1 MKKSLLLH
9 FWTIGKYNL
18 IVKFFAI
25 CLLLSV
31 TTNTVEAQN
40 TCPVFIPKPATYVS
54 ATVTATEGNMSYV
67 LDGEGATGLV
77 SDAAK
82 QYGVYWMKAQNPVTF
97 YINMNAPSTIS
108 RVKFYSAWGNDEGA
122 KNVTIRLYNGATL
135 LGTENIVLPYLYA
148 SGYVAIL
155 GNTYTN
161 VTKVQLVIQDD
172 YGTNFALRTS
182 LTEIVFGDTACDD
195 VDGDGVADYLDLDND
210 NDGIKDIDENCSG
223 FLAQNTSG
231 TWKGKTSSTLTATL
245 TGATAQPNVHGFS
258 DGQIRYYVNQMGGDP
273 RYTKKGD
280 ISFTYSFSTP
290 VPAKEIAFF
299 IDDLDATTG
308 SSSAAVLT
316 LKINGGHPNGNFVLT
331 DYGTTPYLNYN
342 TITGK
347 ITPSSTTADDQR
359 LIIKGV
365 GNTLVSTI
373 TITSTGIGSGDA
385 LAYSLFANHPC
396 DTDGDGIPDIL
407 DLDSDGDGC
416 PDAIEG
422 GANFSK
428 ADIVNSAMPGGNS
441 GTSYTG
447 TYSLPVVKNLG
458 NVVDANGIP
467 VIAAGG
473 QTIGT
478 SQLVGAQD
486 ALCCTTL
493 IMGTVFNDPD
503 GGNVNNS
510 SGSANAIPSGLYANL
525 INNTTGLVVASVPVA
540 TDGTYTICGN
550 APGTTCYINLT
561 NAQSTVGATAPAA
574 ALPSFWMNTGE
585 FIGAEN
591 TGTDG
596 TIDGKSATFTISS
609 SDQNNVNFGIK
620 PVCNNGTIY
629 SLSTNGEIRAF
640 TDPANSGN
648 LGTVINSTPYGTTT
662 NANALGYSPV
672 NGKFYYFQICQGTEA
687 QKKFVSY
694 DPATNTYTTLSTT
707 GAGAGNSIYRG
718 AVTNDGLG
726 YYALTSN
733 INRLLYY
740 NISNDTWTTIVADG
754 THYNDQYGNPLQAL
768 LNTFGGGDLT
778 IDGDGNM
785 WILGGTSSDSKCY
798 VFKLQGPLPTTT
810 VTGSFTLTQI
820 ATQNIGTNPNGIGFD
835 NLGQLY
841 ITNGANGGSLYR
853 MNNDYTISPV
863 GALSTPTGD
872 LVSCAFPTNPLSAMD
887 FSDAPD
893 TYKTLQA
900 SNGARHLPAQFD
912 AVANIS
918 TLMLGSKIDIE
929 IGGHPS
935 TNADGDD
942 LNNVDDEDGVS
953 VFPPLTTSST
963 NYNLTVNV
971 TNTTGK
977 SATVKGWIDFNRNG
991 VFDNSEVATAT
1002 VANGTPTATLTWI
1015 GLSGLTTGKLYSRI
1029 RIATNATEIANPA
1042 GVANDGEVEDYHQ
1055 IEVVLPPFVC
1065 NNSIYLSIGTA
1076 TATDPVTLYSVNYD
1090 VKPFTVTAIGDNSHG
1105 VAYNGIAYNKSDN
1118 YIYAVSRSGNNLY
1131 RIGSNGSVQNLG
1143 VVAGLPSDSYVS
1155 GEILPDGKYIVRANS
1170 TSKSLYIIDI
1180 NSVSATML
1188 TFASGVNIAD
1198 LAYSSK
1204 TGMLYAVAQ
1213 NPTPEQLLAINPN
1226 TGAYTQVGPTGVG
1239 GAFGAMF
1246 ATSDGDVYGVS
1257 NGGDLC
1263 QFNLSTGVATKIQS
1277 VTTATTQLDGTACI
1291 EPPLFKVDLA
1301 VTKTDKQDT
1310 YTPGST
1316 VTYEIVVT
1324 NNGPAN
1330 VIDALVTDLMPAGIP
1345 VSNITYTASV
1355 TNGATTSVTGTQTGA
1370 ISDKVYVPVDGS
1382 VVYTVNVNVPSNY
1395 TGNLENTVN
1404 VTAPTNCTDVDLT
1417 NNVAKDIDTFEP
1429 KADLKIEK
1437 KVDNSTPYVGSD
1449 VIFTM
1454 IVTNDGPSDA
1464 TGIVITDELPNGYT
1478 VGTINNGGTQ
1488 SGSTITWNVANLAA
1502 GASTSVTFTAKV
1514 LITGS
1519 YANVGKVTGNQYDPD
1534 LTNNQDTETPVP
1546 SCPAIAAPTASVTA
1560 QPTCALA
1567 TGTITVTAP
1576 TGAGYTYSVDGTTYQ
1591 SGTTF
1596 SGLTASN
1603 YNVTVKNSDGC
1614 TSAATTLT
1622 VNAQPA
1628 IPIVSINAVNPIC
1641 ANSSSFILSATPADG
1656 TFSGT
1661 GVSSAGLFS
1670 PSTAGVGSHT
1680 ISYNYTNA
1688 AGCSTIATTTIEVL
1702 AAPVLT
1708 IQPASQTICAGSPAS
1723 VSVAGENSGTV
1734 TWSSNYFGLTG
1745 TGTSFDTGVL
1755 TNSGTASY
1763 TLVLTATAALG
1774 TCQDKVVATVT
1785 VLPEPRIIPV
1795 SKSTTICSYENL
1807 HVTLS
1812 SVIVGTSINW
1822 SIIDNSNTQTI
1833 ASGTEPD
1840 NVTITNK
1847 LSAGSYTIKAT
1858 GTKDGC
1864 TSSVMSVAVVVN

>member
-1 MKKSLLLH
+1 MKKSLLPH
-9 FWTIGKYNL
+9 FCTIRKYDL
-18 IVKFFAI
+18 IVKFFAT
-25 CLLLSV
+25 CLLLSLTISRV
-31 TTNTVEAQN
+31 QAQN
-40 TCPVFIPKPATYVS
+40 TCPVFVPKPATYVS

-161 VTKVQLVIQDD
+161 VTKVQLVIVDD

-182 LTEIVFGDTACDD
+182 LTEVVFGDTACDD

-231 TWKGKTSSTLTATL
+231 IWKGKTSSTLTATL

-365 GNTLVSTI
+365 GNTLVGTI

-447 TYSLPVVKNLG
+447 TYSSPVVKNLG

-478 SQLVGAQD
+478 SQLVGNQD

-493 IMGTVFNDPD
+493 ITGTVFNDPD

-510 SGSANAIPSGLYANL
+510 TGAANAIPSGIYANL
-525 INNTTGLVVASVPVA
+525 INNTTGLVLASVPVV
-540 TDGTYTICGN
+540 TDGTYSICGN
-550 APGTTCYINLT
+550 APGTTCYVNIT
-561 NAQSTVGATAPAA
+561 NVQSTVGATAPAS
-574 ALPSFWMNTGE
+574 ALLSSWMNTGE

-596 TIDGKSATFTISS
+596 TIDGKSTTFTVSS

-629 SLSTNGEIRAF
+629 SLNTNGQIRAF
-640 TDPANSGN
+640 TDPSNSGN
-648 LGTVINSTPYGTTT
+648 LGAVINSIPYGTTT
-662 NANALGYSPV
+662 KANALGYSPV
-672 NGKFYYFQICQGTEA
+672 NGKFYYFQICEGTEA
-687 QKKFVSY
+687 QKTFVSY
-694 DPATNTYTTLSTT
+694 DPATNTYATLSTIGT
-707 GAGAGNSIYRG
+707 GVASIYRG
-718 AVTNDGLG
+718 AVTNDGKG
-726 YYALTSN
+726 YYALSSGSK
-733 INRLLYY
+733 LLYY
-740 NISNDTWTTIVADG
+740 DIANNTWTTIVADY
-754 THYNDQYGNPLQAL
+754 THYKDQYGNSLNTI
-768 LNTFGGGDLT
+768 LNTFTGGDLA
-778 IDGDGNM
+778 IDGNGNM
-785 WILGGTSSDSKCY
+785 WILAGTTNPTCY
-798 VFKLQGPLPTTT
+798 VFELQGPLPTTT
-810 VTGSFTLTQI
+810 VTGSLTLTQI
-820 ATQNIGTNPNGIGFD
+820 ATQDIGANPNGIGFD

-841 ITNGANGGSLYR
+841 ITNGANGGSLFR
-853 MNNDYTISPV
+853 MNNDYTISLV
-863 GALSTPTGD
+863 GSLSTPTGD

-887 FSDAPD
+887 FGDAPD
-893 TYKTLQA
+893 SYRTLQV
-900 SNGARHLPAQFD
+900 SDGARHLPAQFD
-912 AVANIS
+912 AVNKTS
-918 TLMLGSKIDIE
+918 TLTFGGKIDIE
-929 IGGHPS
+929 TVGHPS

-953 VFPPLTTSST
+953 VFPPLTTTST
-963 NYNLTVNV
+963 NYSLTVKV
-971 TNTTGK
+971 TNTTGA

-1002 VANGTPTATLTWI
+1002 VANGTPTATLTWT
-1015 GLSGLTTGKLYSRI
+1015 GLSGLNTGKLYSRI
-1029 RIATNATEIANPA
+1029 RIATNATEIANPT
-1042 GVANDGEVEDYHQ
+1042 GVASDGEVEDDYK
-1055 IEVVLPPFVC
+1055 V
-1065 NNSIYLSIGTA
+1065 
-1076 TATDPVTLYSVNYD
+1076 SV
-1090 VKPFTVTAIGDNSHG
+1090 
-1105 VAYNGIAYNKSDN
+1105 
-1118 YIYAVSRSGNNLY
+1118 
-1131 RIGSNGSVQNLG
+1131 
-1143 VVAGLPSDSYVS
+1143 
-1155 GEILPDGKYIVRANS
+1155 
-1170 TSKSLYIIDI
+1170 
-1180 NSVSATML
+1180 
-1188 TFASGVNIAD
+1188 
-1198 LAYSSK
+1198 
-1204 TGMLYAVAQ
+1204 
-1213 NPTPEQLLAINPN
+1213 
-1226 TGAYTQVGPTGVG
+1226 
-1239 GAFGAMF
+1239 
-1246 ATSDGDVYGVS
+1246 
-1257 NGGDLC
+1257 
-1263 QFNLSTGVATKIQS
+1263 
-1277 VTTATTQLDGTACI
+1277 
-1291 EPPLFKVDLA
+1291 
-1301 VTKTDKQDT
+1301 
-1310 YTPGST
+1310 
-1316 VTYEIVVT
+1316 
-1324 NNGPAN
+1324 
-1330 VIDALVTDLMPAGIP
+1330 GIP
-1345 VSNITYTASV
+1345 VSGTVYNDVTGLSDNTVNGTGTNISGSLYAVLYDKTSGTVRDVVAVNTDGTYTLSAETGVNYSV
-1355 TNGATTSVTGTQTGA
+1355 YLSSTLATIGQSAVPTVTLPSGWANTGENLGVGTGSDGTPDGILSLGTVSSAVSNANFGIIQSADLMIEKSVTGPN
-1370 ISDKVYVPVDGS
+1370 S
-1382 VVYTVNVNVPSNY
+1382 
-1395 TGNLENTVN
+1395 
-1404 VTAPTNCTDVDLT
+1404 PT
-1417 NNVAKDIDTFEP
+1417 I
-1429 KADLKIEK
+1429 
-1437 KVDNSTPYVGSD
+1437 YVGD
-1449 VIFTM
+1449 VVTFTLKA
-1454 IVTNDGPSDA
+1454 TNKGTADA

-1502 GASTSVTFTAKV
+1502 GASTSVTLTAKV
-1514 LITGS
+1514 LISGS

-1546 SCPAIAAPTASVTA
+1546 SCPSIAAPTASVTA

-1628 IPIVSINAVNPIC
+1628 TPIVSINAVNPIC
-1641 ANSSSFILSATPADG
+1641 ANSPSFMLSATPAGG

-1670 PSTAGVGSHT
+1670 PTTAGVGSHT

-1688 AGCSTIATTTIEVL
+1688 AGCSAIATTTIEVL

-1708 IQPASQTICAGSPAS
+1708 IQPASQTVCAGSPAS
-1723 VSVAGENSGTV
+1723 VSVAGENGGTV

-1763 TLVLTATAALG
+1763 TLVLTATAVLG

-1785 VLPEPRIIPV
+1785 VLPEPRVISVPMSV
-1795 SKSTTICSYENL
+1795 TICSYENL

-1812 SVIVGTSINW
+1812 SVIAGTSISW
-1822 SIIDNSNTQTI
+1822 SIIDNSNSQTV
-1833 ASGTEPD
+1833 ASGSEKD
-1840 NVTITNK
+1840 NVVISNK
-1847 LSAGSYTIKAT
+1847 LPSGSYTIKAT

-1864 TSSVMSVAVVVN
+1864 TSGVMSVAVVVN

>member
-161 VTKVQLVIQDD
+161 VTKVQLVIVDD

-195 VDGDGVADYLDLDND
+195 VDGDGVADSKDLDND

-231 TWKGKTSSTLTATL
+231 IWKGKTSSTLTATL
-245 TGATAQPNVHGFS
+245 TGASAQTNVHGFS
-258 DGQIRYYVNQMGGDP
+258 DGQFRYYVNQFGGDP
-273 RYTKKGD
+273 RYSKKGD
-280 ISFTYSFSTP
+280 ISFTYSFSSP

-299 IDDLDATTG
+299 IDDLDATIG

-316 LKINGGHPNGNFVLT
+316 LKINGGNPNGNFVLT
-331 DYGTTPYLNYN
+331 DYGATPYLNYN

-347 ITPSSTTADDQR
+347 ITPSSTTADNQR

-365 GNTLVSTI
+365 GNTLISTI
-373 TITSTGIGSGDA
+373 TITSAGIDSTDA
-385 LAYSLFANHPC
+385 LAYALFANHPC
-396 DTDGDGIPDIL
+396 DTDGDGIPDLL

-428 ADIVNSAMPGGNS
+428 ADIVNSSMPGGNS

-447 TYSLPVVKNLG
+447 TYSSPVVKNLG

-478 SQLVGAQD
+478 SQLVGVQD

-493 IMGTVFNDPD
+493 ITGTVFNDPD

-510 SGSANAIPSGLYANL
+510 SGTVNVIPSGLYANL

-540 TDGTYTICGN
+540 TDGTYSICDN
-550 APGTTCYINLT
+550 APGTTCYVNLT
-561 NAQSTVGATAPAA
+561 NVQSTVGAAAPAS
-574 ALPSFWMNTGE
+574 ALLSSWMNTGE

-596 TIDGKSATFTISS
+596 TIDGKSTTFTISS
-609 SDQNNVNFGIK
+609 SDQNNVNLGIK
-620 PVCNNGTIY
+620 LVCNNGTIY
-629 SLSTNGEIRAF
+629 SLNTNGQIRAF
-640 TDPANSGN
+640 TDPSNSGN
-648 LGTVINSTPYGTTT
+648 LGAVINSIPYGTTT

-672 NGKFYYFQICQGTEA
+672 NGKFYYFQICEGTEA

-694 DPATNTYTTLSTT
+694 DPATNTYATLSTIGT
-707 GAGAGNSIYRG
+707 GGASIYRG
-718 AVTNDGLG
+718 AVTNDGKG
-726 YYALTSN
+726 YYALSSGSK
-733 INRLLYY
+733 LLYY
-740 NISNDTWTTIVADG
+740 DISNNTWTTIVADY
-754 THYNDQYGNPLQAL
+754 THYKDQYGNSLNTI
-768 LNTFGGGDLT
+768 LNTFTGGDLA
-778 IDGDGNM
+778 IDGNGNM
-785 WILGGTSSDSKCY
+785 WILAGTTNPTCY
-798 VFKLQGPLPTTT
+798 VFELQGPLPTTT

-820 ATQNIGTNPNGIGFD
+820 ATQDIGANPNGIGFD

-841 ITNGANGGSLYR
+841 ITNGANGGSLFR
-853 MNNDYTISPV
+853 MNNDYTISLV
-863 GALSTPTGD
+863 GSLSTPTGD

-887 FSDAPD
+887 FGDAPD
-893 TYKTLQA
+893 SYRTLQA
-900 SNGARHLPAQFD
+900 SDGARHLPAQFD
-912 AVANIS
+912 AVNKTS
-918 TLMLGSKIDIE
+918 TLTFGSKIDIE
-929 IGGHPS
+929 TVGHPS

-1002 VANGTPTATLTWI
+1002 VANGTPTATLTWT

-1029 RIATNATEIANPA
+1029 RIATNATEIANPT
-1042 GVANDGEVEDYHQ
+1042 GVASDGEVEDDYK
-1055 IEVVLPPFVC
+1055 V
-1065 NNSIYLSIGTA
+1065 
-1076 TATDPVTLYSVNYD
+1076 SV
-1090 VKPFTVTAIGDNSHG
+1090 
-1105 VAYNGIAYNKSDN
+1105 
-1118 YIYAVSRSGNNLY
+1118 
-1131 RIGSNGSVQNLG
+1131 
-1143 VVAGLPSDSYVS
+1143 
-1155 GEILPDGKYIVRANS
+1155 
-1170 TSKSLYIIDI
+1170 
-1180 NSVSATML
+1180 
-1188 TFASGVNIAD
+1188 
-1198 LAYSSK
+1198 
-1204 TGMLYAVAQ
+1204 
-1213 NPTPEQLLAINPN
+1213 
-1226 TGAYTQVGPTGVG
+1226 
-1239 GAFGAMF
+1239 
-1246 ATSDGDVYGVS
+1246 
-1257 NGGDLC
+1257 
-1263 QFNLSTGVATKIQS
+1263 
-1277 VTTATTQLDGTACI
+1277 
-1291 EPPLFKVDLA
+1291 
-1301 VTKTDKQDT
+1301 
-1310 YTPGST
+1310 
-1316 VTYEIVVT
+1316 
-1324 NNGPAN
+1324 
-1330 VIDALVTDLMPAGIP
+1330 GIP
-1345 VSNITYTASV
+1345 VSGTVYND
-1355 TNGATTSVTGTQTGA
+1355 VTGLN
-1370 ISDKVYVPVDGS
+1370 D
-1382 VVYTVNVNVPSNY
+1382 
-1395 TGNLENTVN
+1395 NTVN
-1404 VTAPTNCTDVDLT
+1404 GTGTNISGSLYAVLYDKTSGTVRDMVAVNTDGTYTLSAETGVNYSVYLSSTLAIIGQSAIPTVTLPSGWVNSGENLDAGTGSDGTPDGILSLGTVSSAVSNA
-1417 NNVAKDIDTFEP
+1417 NFGIIQS
-1429 KADLKIEK
+1429 ADLMIEK
-1437 KVDNSTPYVGSD
+1437 LVTGPNSPTIYVGD
-1449 VIFTM
+1449 VVTFTLKA
-1454 IVTNDGPSDA
+1454 TNKGTADA

-1488 SGSTITWNVANLAA
+1488 SGGTITWNVSNLAA
-1502 GASTSVTFTAKV
+1502 GAYTSVTLTAKV
-1514 LITGS
+1514 LLSGS

-1546 SCPAIAAPTASVTA
+1546 SCSSIAAPTASVMA
-1560 QPTCALA
+1560 QPTCSTA

-1576 TGAGYTYSVDGTTYQ
+1576 TGTGYTYSVDGTNYQ

-1614 TSAATTLT
+1614 ISTATALTVTAQPATPVQPLLGAVTQPTCSVSTGSFTISNYDASFTYSVIPSTGVTVSGNTITAPAGTYTVTATSGACTSDASSSVM
-1622 VNAQPA
+1622 VNAQPPT
-1628 IPIVSINAVNPIC
+1628 PIASISAVGSFC
-1641 ANSSSFILSATPADG
+1641 ANSTPVQLTG
-1656 TFSGT
+1656 TPTGGIFGGT
-1661 GVSSAGLFS
+1661 GVNIAGLFS
-1670 PSTAGVGSHT
+1670 PTVAGVGNHT
-1680 ISYNYTNA
+1680 ITYTYTNQY
-1688 AGCSTIATTTIEVL
+1688 GCSAVATTSVQVIS
-1702 AAPVLT
+1702 APSLSIT
-1708 IQPASQTICAGSPAS
+1708 PATQSICSGSQGMVSAS
-1723 VSVAGENSGTV
+1723 GDNGGTV
-1734 TWSSNYFGLTG
+1734 NWTSNYFGLSG
-1745 TGTSFDTGVL
+1745 TGTTFNTGTLFNKGTSPL
-1755 TNSGTASY
+1755 TLTLNVSVSSGSCTDN
-1763 TLVLTATAALG
+1763 TN
-1774 TCQDKVVATVT
+1774 ATVT
-1785 VLPEPRIIPV
+1785 ILPEPRVIVVPSSAV
-1795 SKSTTICSYENL
+1795 VCSYEIP
-1807 HVTLS
+1807 HFTLS
-1812 SVIVGTSINW
+1812 SVVTGTTINW
-1822 SIIDNSNTQTI
+1822 QLINN
-1833 ASGTEPD
+1833 ASG
-1840 NVTITNK
+1840 NTINSGTGTDSIT
-1847 LSAGSYTIKAT
+1847 LFSAPIPSGSYTLKVI

-1864 TSSVMSVAVVVN
+1864 TSGVTNVMLLVN